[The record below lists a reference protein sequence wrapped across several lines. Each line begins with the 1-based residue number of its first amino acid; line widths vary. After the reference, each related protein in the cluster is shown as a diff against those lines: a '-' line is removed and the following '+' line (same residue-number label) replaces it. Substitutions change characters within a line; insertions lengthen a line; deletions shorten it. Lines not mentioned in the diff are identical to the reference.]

1 MTEEEQAAAFIKL
14 QEDVRKLIVD
24 TVRDAISGELR
35 SALTATILYDYQFET
50 RIKDVVKNQMSK

>member
-1 MTEEEQAAAFIKL
+1 MTDEAAAYIKL
-14 QEDVRKLIVD
+14 QDDVKRLILD

-35 SALTATILYDYQFET
+35 SALTATILYDYQLET